1 MGFGKWIV
9 GGVCAA
15 GAVVAAPVILPVT
28 GLATVVTSGVVGA
41 AASSIYERQMEK
53 ARDEGRRESQ
63 VSVSNAYEEKM
74 RSQEETFKAK
84 IKEYMEKIGEFK
96 RKLAEYKDREEL
108 TQEEIRERDQII
120 DEMQEC
126 IKVLER
132 ELSGEDGSMTA
143 YTSEYIVEARNLIS
157 AFR

>member
-15 GAVVAAPVILPVT
+15 GAVVAAPVILPAT
-28 GLATVVTSGVVGA
+28 GLATVVTSGIVGA

-84 IKEYMEKIGEFK
+84 IKEYVEKISEYK

-126 IKVLER
+126 IKELER
-132 ELSGEDGSMTA
+132 ELSGEDASMTA